1 MKKISK
7 LLLAVLALSL
17 FSCQSSAPKTEED
30 GQAESAASSTTK
42 TESSLQAEAL
52 QEAPKEY
59 WKELNHR
66 GQWFE
71 GTLKDIPIWLYLSR
85 VDSYSDGE
93 HSYGIH
99 YGYNSSQGA
108 SIYLTGKGDPS
119 HIEVDFQKFEAGEL
133 VDGERMQLK
142 LQGDQ
147 LTGEWRSV
155 QGKRFPMQLKA
166 VGHEKYTK
174 AKDLIANLAAL
185 RLPIIDKNY
194 YEGLDIE
201 KQIKPH
207 YVNKNFGLWVP
218 NFKRLLGDKTEL
230 LKEESAVVWGK
241 IVQPNGETLLLYTA
255 TEAMPEF
262 CRSIAGAYLEDPQ
275 NMLAAALFDKTGR
288 CLWNSNIG
296 NAGDDPYYMDFSF
309 SIKKVNRIGVKW
321 TTYMRG
327 ERGARMIDEEFE
339 QVFDV
344 NNKGLEGLD

>member
-1 MKKISK
+1 MKKHAK
-7 LLLAVLALSL
+7 LLLAALALSL
-17 FSCQSSAPKTEED
+17 FSCQSSVPKTAED
-30 GQAESAASSTTK
+30 GQAETAASPTPEK
-42 TESSLQAEAL
+42 ESSLQAEAL

-85 VDSYSDGE
+85 VDSYSDGD

-119 HIEVDFQKFEAGEL
+119 NIEVDLQKFEAGEL
-133 VDGERMQLK
+133 VDG
-142 LQGDQ
+142 DQ
-147 LTGEWRSV
+147 LTGEWANV
-155 QGKRFPMQLKA
+155 EGKRFPMQLKA
-166 VGHEKYTK
+166 VGHEKYSQ
-174 AKDLIANLAAL
+174 AKDLMANLAAL

-201 KQIKPH
+201 EHIKPH

-218 NFKRLLGDKTEL
+218 NFKSLLGDKTEL
-230 LKEESAVVWGK
+230 LEEESAVVWGK

-255 TEAMPEF
+255 TGVMPEF
-262 CRSIAGAYLEDPQ
+262 CRFIAGTYLEDPK

-344 NNKGLEGLD
+344 NSKGLEGLD